1 MEKRQAPVRA
11 VQRAFDLLGL
21 LSAAHPAATLSDLAR
36 GSALPV
42 STAARLLAT
51 LERTGFVRRD
61 GENRYAPGT
70 RLMQLGLA
78 AVRSFSIY
86 ELAEPHLR
94 RLSEASGETANLS
107 VRADADNAVYLR
119 QVVSPRSVHHSS
131 WLGRMLPLRKT
142 AAGAAISGRVNDRGY
157 VARRNT
163 LERDV
168 TAIAAPVYGSGGTIV
183 GAFSITAPSYRVGE
197 RDLQRL
203 GALVVEEARKASMA
217 LGGAK

>member
-1 MEKRQAPVRA
+1 MAKEQAPVRA

-21 LSAAHPAATLSDLAR
+21 LSAAHPTATLSDLAR
-36 GSALPV
+36 GSSLPV

-70 RLMQLGLA
+70 RLVQLGLS
-78 AVRSFSIY
+78 AVRSLTIY

-107 VRADADNAVYLR
+107 VPADADNAVYLR
-119 QVVSPRSVHHSS
+119 QVVSPRTVHHAS
-131 WLGRMLPLRKT
+131 WLGRMLPIRKT
-142 AAGAAISGRVNDRGY
+142 AAGAAIAGRVNAHGY

-168 TAIAAPVYGSGGTIV
+168 TAIAAPVYGPGGAIV
-183 GAFSITAPSYRVGE
+183 AAFSITAPSFRVGE
-197 RDLQRL
+197 KDLQRL
-203 GALVVEEARKASMA
+203 GALVVEEAEKASIA
-217 LGGAK
+217 LGSK

>member
-1 MEKRQAPVRA
+1 MRA

-21 LSAAHPAATLSDLAR
+21 LSTAQPAASLSDLAR
-36 GSALPV
+36 SSSLPV

-51 LERTGFVRRD
+51 LERSGFVRRD

-70 RLMQLGLA
+70 RLVQIGLS
-78 AVRSFSIY
+78 AVRSLSIY

-107 VRADADNAVYLR
+107 VRADAKNAVYLR
-119 QVVSPRSVHHSS
+119 QIVSPRSVHHAS
-131 WLGRMLPLRKT
+131 WLGRMLPIRKT
-142 AAGAAISGRVNDRGY
+142 AAGAAIAGSVNAHGY

-168 TAIAAPVYGSGGTIV
+168 TAIAAPVYGPGGQIV
-183 GAFSITAPSYRVGE
+183 AAFSITAPSYRVGE
-197 RDLQRL
+197 KDLRRI
-203 GALVVEEARKASMA
+203 GELVAEEAQKASMA
-217 LGGAK
+217 LGGSK

>member
-1 MEKRQAPVRA
+1 MAKEQAPVRA

-21 LSAAHPAATLSDLAR
+21 LSAPQPAATLSDLAR
-36 GSALPV
+36 GSSLPV

-70 RLMQLGLA
+70 RLVQLGLS
-78 AVRSFSIY
+78 AVRSLTIY

-107 VRADADNAVYLR
+107 VRADAHNAVYLR
-119 QVVSPRSVHHSS
+119 QVVSPRTVHHAS
-131 WLGRMLPLRKT
+131 WLGRMLPIRRT
-142 AAGAAISGRVNDRGY
+142 AAGAAIAGRVNALGY

-168 TAIAAPVYGSGGTIV
+168 TAIAAPVYGPGGEIV
-183 GAFSITAPSYRVGE
+183 AALSITAPSYRVADK
-197 RDLQRL
+197 DLRRL
-203 GALVVEEARKASMA
+203 GELVVAEAQKASIA
-217 LGGAK
+217 LGSK

>member
-1 MEKRQAPVRA
+1 MRA

-21 LSAAHPAATLSDLAR
+21 LGAAPAAASLSDLAR
-36 GSALPV
+36 GSSLPV

-51 LERTGFVRRD
+51 LERAGFVRRD

-70 RLMQLGLA
+70 RLVQLGLS
-78 AVRSFSIY
+78 AVRSLTIY

-119 QVVSPRSVHHSS
+119 QVVSPRSVHHAS
-131 WLGRMLPLRKT
+131 WLGRMLPIRKT
-142 AAGAAISGRVNDRGY
+142 AAGAAIAGRVNAQGY

-168 TAIAAPVYGSGGTIV
+168 TAIAAPVYGPGGQIV
-183 GAFSITAPSYRVGE
+183 AAFSITAPSYRVGE
-197 RDLQRL
+197 KDLRRL
-203 GALVVEEARKASMA
+203 GELVVAEAQKASMA
-217 LGGAK
+217 LGGSR